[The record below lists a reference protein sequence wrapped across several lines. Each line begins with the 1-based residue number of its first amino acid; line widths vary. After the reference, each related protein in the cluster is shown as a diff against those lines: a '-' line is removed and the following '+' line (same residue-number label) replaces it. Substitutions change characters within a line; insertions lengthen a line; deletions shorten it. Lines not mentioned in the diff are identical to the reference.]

1 MSRKKK
7 VVYGSLIVLLCAL
20 VYGLEYGLTFA
31 YIGSS
36 YAAKTVCS
44 CVFVSGRDL
53 KSIQAQD
60 LHAVPFASVDVD
72 QATQTVRATV
82 YGLAPVQA
90 VFRNRL
96 GCTLVNET
104 TADELRQQPGVPQP
118 TIATTPVGL
127 PTSPTIPAH
136 VNQQT
141 LRQAIDAAFAEK
153 DPAHPIRTRAVV
165 VLYKGQ
171 LIAEKYGP
179 GFSAQTPL
187 LGWSMTKSITNAM
200 VGLLVKDGK
209 LDIHKPAPIEEWQN
223 DSRKQIT
230 LDHLLRMSSGLA
242 FEENY
247 ARPSDATHMLFRANG
262 AGAYA
267 LKSKAATPPNQVWS
281 YSSGTTNILQEII
294 RRQFTSLD
302 EYRAFPHQRLFQ
314 KIGMTSAV
322 LEPDASGTYVGSSF
336 MYATARDWAAFGQ
349 LYLQDGVWQ
358 GERLLPEGWVTY
370 SSTETPHSGGQY
382 AAQFWIDHAD
392 KSFPPD
398 AFMALG
404 FEGQSVTII
413 PSKQLVIV
421 RLGCTPDETD
431 FNRSGFIKS
440 IMAAI
445 SIVTVHS

>member
-1 MSRKKK
+1 MSRKKITG
-7 VVYGSLIVLLCAL
+7 YAVLLVLLGAL
-20 VYGLEYGLTFA
+20 AYGLKYGLSYA

-53 KSIQAQD
+53 KTVQSQD
-60 LHAVPFASVDVD
+60 LYAVPFATTEVD
-72 QATQTVRATV
+72 QTARTVSANI
-82 YGLAPVQA
+82 YGLAHTKA
-90 VFRNRL
+90 MYREGM

-104 TADELRQQPGVPQP
+104 TEDELGKQPEVPQANAVAEQP
-118 TIATTPVGL
+118 A
-127 PTSPTIPAH
+127 IPAKRPVE
-136 VNQQT
+136 VNQQA
-141 LRQAIDAAFAEK
+141 LQKAIEAAFVEK
-153 DPAHPIRTRAVV
+153 DPAHPVRTRAVA

-171 LIAEKYGP
+171 LVAEKYAAGIT
-179 GFSAQTPL
+179 AQTPL
-187 LGWSMTKSITNAM
+187 LGWSMTKSVTNAL
-200 VGLLVKDGK
+200 VGMLVKDGK
-209 LDIHKPAPIEEWQN
+209 LDIHKPAPVDEWKN
-223 DSRKQIT
+223 DSRRNIT
-230 LDHLLRMSSGLA
+230 LDNLLRMSSGLA

-247 ARPSDATHMLFRANG
+247 AQPGDATYMLFRANG

-267 LKSKAATPPNQVWS
+267 IQSKPLAAPGEVWS

-294 RRQFTSLD
+294 RRQFSSLT

-314 KIGMTSAV
+314 KIGMSSAV

-336 MYATARDWAAFGQ
+336 MYATARDWAKFGQ

-370 SSTETPHSGGQY
+370 SSTETPHSGGKY
-382 AAQFWIDHAD
+382 SAQFWIDHAD
-392 KSFPPD
+392 RTFPPD

-421 RLGCTPDETD
+421 RLGCTPDERD
-431 FNRSGFIKS
+431 FNRSAFVKAILAS
-440 IMAAI
+440 II
-445 SIVTVHS
+445 NTTVNL